1 MPRSD
6 RPSQSVRASVRNADL
21 PNLPGPSPGSESPP
35 VSESDSGSGGPGRH
49 AGRQLNLTACPGCGK
64 SFSSIDGLRRHR
76 NSRWL
81 RNSPCCRAGRMGKRP
96 RILARAASGDSD
108 SGSDAPDSEP
118 SEAREWLNHML
129 RVGPNAD
136 LPAGAARADPILP
149 RQPSDRVS
157 DT

>member
-96 RILARAASGDSD
+96 RILARA
-108 SGSDAPDSEP
+108 
-118 SEAREWLNHML
+118 
-129 RVGPNAD
+129 
-136 LPAGAARADPILP
+136 DPILP